1 VIKSY
6 QTAQLLAQELLLQAQ
21 KNEPNITADLQ
32 NIAEKVTAEM
42 VGLERKF
49 KTEESLTR
57 KLAETAEVSSEKIE
71 RVAESVNDAL
81 RYTFVLPFEIYAES
95 FQKAIEILINSDYQV
110 PKKRIWNAWKN
121 IGRSRDKGYRGIN
134 ITVISSQN
142 QKFELQFHTAES
154 FALKT
159 ETHNLYKELRSKMVS
174 EKRETELITEMKK
187 AAWRVSKPE
196 GI

>member
-174 EKRETELITEMKK
+174 EKREIELITKMKK

>member
-174 EKRETELITEMKK
+174 EKRETELIDEMKK
-187 AAWRVSKPE
+187 AALRVSKPE